1 MYMSARVSSLHVHKH
16 CCFLSSHERLV
27 STRICTRICLTMQ
40 VSIPT
45 VFYQDD
51 IEELLPGVVYH
62 TQPLIQPY
70 PPPQAKAERLIGDPD
85 VPVEAT

>member
-1 MYMSARVSSLHVHKH
+1 MVCSCVRVCGVW
-16 CCFLSSHERLV
+16 CV
-27 STRICTRICLTMQ
+27 
-40 VSIPT
+40 
-45 VFYQDD
+45 DD

-70 PPPQAKAERLIGDPD
+70 PPPQAKAEQLIGDPD

>member
-1 MYMSARVSSLHVHKH
+1 MTLYLKYNSQL
-16 CCFLSSHERLV
+16 
-27 STRICTRICLTMQ
+27 
-40 VSIPT
+40 
-45 VFYQDD
+45 YQQDE

-70 PPPQAKAERLIGDPD
+70 PMPQAKAERLIGEPD